1 MEKNHPNRLEYFC
14 KEHNQLCCANCIA
27 KLNINGDGQHKDCD
41 VCDIKSILT
50 DTLFVILTLVALI
63 VMLLDIVLALVFLQ
77 SDKKKTKKNK

>member
-1 MEKNHPNRLEYFC
+1 MKEKKYGSRRWIVSIVAIVVTLGIWYFWMY
-14 KEHNQLCCANCIA
+14 
-27 KLNINGDGQHKDCD
+27 